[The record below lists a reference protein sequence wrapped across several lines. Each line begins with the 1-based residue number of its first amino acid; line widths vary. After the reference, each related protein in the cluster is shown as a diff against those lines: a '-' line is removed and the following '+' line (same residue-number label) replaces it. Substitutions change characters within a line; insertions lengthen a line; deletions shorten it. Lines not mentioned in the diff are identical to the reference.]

1 MMASLASLVAG
12 IGMMAIAFLLMVLGL
27 LSRRLGRVTRSKRYY
42 GVFFIATLL
51 LLVGVGGRLWVFIYP
66 DDTIYHSVLWIIIY
80 NGAPALGLTLGV
92 IVAWHYWSWLL
103 AERD

>member
-1 MMASLASLVAG
+1 MASFGSILAG
-12 IGMMAIAFLLMVLGL
+12 FGMMAIAILLMVLGL
-27 LSRRLGRVTRSKRYY
+27 LSRRLGRVTRSNRYY
-42 GVFFIATLL
+42 GIFFMATILML
-51 LLVGVGGRLWVFIYP
+51 IGVGGRFWVFIHT
-66 DDTIYHSVLWIIIY
+66 DTNSYDNLWWIMIY